1 MGLFA
6 GILINRRWNREI
18 TFSFILKPDWE
29 SVRAILRV
37 GIPSTLVQVL
47 TSFVSVIMKDNY
59 NNYTVAKGLY
69 TMVDKANI
77 YQYYTVF
84 CAGSVLVAVPIVLLF
99 TRLQKYYVAGVTG
112 GATKG

>member
-6 GILINRRWNREI
+6 GILINRKWHREI

-47 TSFVSVIMKDNY
+47 TSFVSVIMN
-59 NNYTVAKGLY
+59 TS
-69 TMVDKANI
+69 
-77 YQYYTVF
+77 F
-84 CAGSVLVAVPIVLLF
+84 
-99 TRLQKYYVAGVTG
+99 
-112 GATKG
+112 